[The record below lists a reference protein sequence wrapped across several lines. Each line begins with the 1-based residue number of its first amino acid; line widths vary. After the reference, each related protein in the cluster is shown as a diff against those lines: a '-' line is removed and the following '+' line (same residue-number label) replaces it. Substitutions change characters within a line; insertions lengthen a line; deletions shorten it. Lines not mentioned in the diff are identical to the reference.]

1 RELKVRR
8 GIFLEF
14 LRALAGNL
22 EDFRVLLFFYWVE
35 SCMIAFTGL
44 GLMGIR
50 VPVRNLVS
58 IGILHGV
65 AVFLVRGFY
74 SSMGIRFGTHTLVLV
89 LILSSMI
96 TKFTQL
102 SWGIGLSASLLGMVT
117 LILGESLVLPNFHKM
132 LNMTVDQIW
141 ENPWTH
147 VLAGY
152 VGDIL
157 LVIVTLIVALT
168 NFSLVRIK
176 D

>member
-1 RELKVRR
+1 MD
-8 GIFLEF
+8 F
-14 LRALAGNL
+14 LRALAENF
-22 EDFRVLLFFYWVE
+22 EDIRVLLFFYWIE
-35 SCMIAFTGL
+35 SCMIAFAGL
-44 GLMGIR
+44 GLIGIR
-50 VPVRNLVS
+50 VPLSNIVK

-65 AVFLVRGFY
+65 AVFIVRGFY
-74 SSMGIRFGTHTLVLV
+74 SSMGIPFGTHTLILV
-89 LILSSMI
+89 LIMSLLI
-96 TKFTQL
+96 AKFTHL

-117 LILGESLVLPNFHKM
+117 LILGESLVLPYFHKI

-147 VLAGY
+147 VMAGY

-157 LVIVTLIVALT
+157 LLVVTLLIAFT